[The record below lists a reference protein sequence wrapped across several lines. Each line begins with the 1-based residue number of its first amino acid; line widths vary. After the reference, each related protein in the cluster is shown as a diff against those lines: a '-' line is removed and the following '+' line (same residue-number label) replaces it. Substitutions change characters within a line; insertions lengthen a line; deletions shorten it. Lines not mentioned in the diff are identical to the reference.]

1 MIRAAPIVA
10 SLAGALALH
19 LAVLARFDLPQ
30 GASGAG
36 GQAGADRVE
45 LEAAPGDIA
54 ALVAAW
60 DAPPAQVQ
68 AVAALRSATADRA
81 ATMPRVPVAPVS
93 VGQPVALAHTMPDLP
108 ATDAAP
114 PPEPAPP
121 PDIPVVAAGPMP
133 APAAPALHDAP
144 TAPTG
149 APISAPPPA
158 PRPKLRAA
166 GAGQGASTGDTGTA
180 PASTAAKAERQ
191 SALLAWG
198 AEVRAAVERRKRT
211 PAAALGAE
219 GAVTLIMEVGRDGA
233 LRAVTLSAGSG
244 IAALDDAALA
254 AARSAAPFG
263 AAPATLTDPF
273 YALRLTLRFQ
283 R

>member
-1 MIRAAPIVA
+1 MIRAAPLVA

-36 GQAGADRVE
+36 GQNGADLLA
-45 LEAAPGDIA
+45 LEAAPGDLA

-60 DAPPAQVQ
+60 DAPPKPAEQP
-68 AVAALRSATADRA
+68 AAPRPVAAGRAVTVAPLPSAPVPLVRP
-81 ATMPRVPVAPVS
+81 ATMAPT
-93 VGQPVALAHTMPDLP
+93 PPDLP
-108 ATDAAP
+108 APPPESPPEAAP
-114 PPEPAPP
+114 PKSETP
-121 PDIPVVAAGPMP
+121 
-133 APAAPALHDAP
+133 
-144 TAPTG
+144 PTG
-149 APISAPPPA
+149 APISTPPPA
-158 PRPKLRAA
+158 PRPALRAV
-166 GAGQGASTGDTGTA
+166 GAGQGASAGDSGTA
-180 PASTAAKAERQ
+180 AASTAAKAARQ

-233 LRAVTLSAGSG
+233 LRGVTLSAGSG